1 LRGILAVTYRLADRV
16 QVRKESWGLLFY
28 QQTRHKMCFVRSGDW
43 LYPEHFDGTW
53 LEETIIDDIVSR
65 TGTPAEIIERSL
77 PKLTKRLA
85 SSRIINH
92 EVR

>member
-1 LRGILAVTYRLADRV
+1 MTYRLADSV

-28 QQTRHKMCFVRSGDW
+28 HQARHRMCFVRSGDW
-43 LYPEHFDGTW
+43 LYPRHFDGTW
-53 LEETIIDDIVSR
+53 TDKSIIDDIVER

-77 PKLTKRLA
+77 PKLTKRLT
-85 SSRIINH
+85 SGRLITN

>member
-1 LRGILAVTYRLADRV
+1 MACRLADNV

-28 QQTRHKMCFVRSGDW
+28 MQSRHKVCFVRSGDW

-53 LEETIIDDIVSR
+53 TVEDITNDIAGR

-77 PKLTKRLA
+77 PKLTDKLTGNRVIA
-85 SSRIINH
+85 NEIR
-92 EVR
+92 